1 MKSKIKYIIS
11 SVFIIYLLNLIRI
24 NLSEIIGVQFVNNSD
39 IDFLFLNIVLFG
51 PLKEENLFRYYI
63 DFKKK
68 YLYILLPTL
77 IIVLLG
83 QNFKSIRIY
92 FDIALLMYSFIFFFK
107 KDKLINDDK
116 KMSIR
121 KIVIVFILN
130 LFFYIFHFWNYENIN
145 LNLLII
151 TTPNPWSQTR
161 IKLIESNETD
171 NLWINDE
178 LVAWY
183 SFGTLSHLL
192 ERKGFVEYF
201 YDYYNG
207 QNYFDIYKN
216 TKGLIGKLKILKRK
230 LVLVL
235 GRKQCQDGLFF
246 VSKLSK

>member
-92 FDIALLMYSFIFFFK
+92 FDIALLMYSFIFLYFPF
-107 KDKLINDDK
+107 L
-116 KMSIR
+116 
-121 KIVIVFILN
+121 
-130 LFFYIFHFWNYENIN
+130 
-145 LNLLII
+145 
-151 TTPNPWSQTR
+151 
-161 IKLIESNETD
+161 
-171 NLWINDE
+171 E
-178 LVAWY
+178 L
-183 SFGTLSHLL
+183 
-192 ERKGFVEYF
+192 
-201 YDYYNG
+201 
-207 QNYFDIYKN
+207 
-216 TKGLIGKLKILKRK
+216 
-230 LVLVL
+230 
-235 GRKQCQDGLFF
+235 
-246 VSKLSK
+246 

>member
-151 TTPNPWSQTR
+151 TTPIFFSGMLLSFLR
-161 IKLIESNETD
+161 IKFNIFISLITHILY
-171 NLWINDE
+171 NLLSYLIYI
-178 LVAWY
+178 Y
-183 SFGTLSHLL
+183 S
-192 ERKGFVEYF
+192 
-201 YDYYNG
+201 
-207 QNYFDIYKN
+207 
-216 TKGLIGKLKILKRK
+216 
-230 LVLVL
+230 
-235 GRKQCQDGLFF
+235 
-246 VSKLSK
+246 

>member
-24 NLSEIIGVQFVNNSD
+24 NLSEIFGIQFVNNSD
-39 IDFLFLNIVLFG
+39 IDFLFFNIVLFG

-130 LFFYIFHFWNYENIN
+130 LFFYIFHFWNYEKIN

-151 TTPNPWSQTR
+151 TTPIFFSGILLSFLR
-161 IKLIESNETD
+161 IKFNIFISLITHILY
-171 NLWINDE
+171 NL
-178 LVAWY
+178 
-183 SFGTLSHLL
+183 LSYLI
-192 ERKGFVEYF
+192 YF
-201 YDYYNG
+201 Y
-207 QNYFDIYKN
+207 
-216 TKGLIGKLKILKRK
+216 
-230 LVLVL
+230 
-235 GRKQCQDGLFF
+235 
-246 VSKLSK
+246 S

>member
-39 IDFLFLNIVLFG
+39 IDFLFLNIVLLG

-151 TTPNPWSQTR
+151 TTPIFFSGMLLSFLR
-161 IKLIESNETD
+161 IKFNIFISLITHILY
-171 NLWINDE
+171 NLLSYLIYI
-178 LVAWY
+178 Y
-183 SFGTLSHLL
+183 S
-192 ERKGFVEYF
+192 
-201 YDYYNG
+201 
-207 QNYFDIYKN
+207 
-216 TKGLIGKLKILKRK
+216 
-230 LVLVL
+230 
-235 GRKQCQDGLFF
+235 
-246 VSKLSK
+246 

>member
-24 NLSEIIGVQFVNNSD
+24 NLSEIIGVQFLNNSD

-151 TTPNPWSQTR
+151 TTPIFFSGMLLSFLR
-161 IKLIESNETD
+161 IKFNIFISLITHILY
-171 NLWINDE
+171 NLLSYLIYI
-178 LVAWY
+178 Y
-183 SFGTLSHLL
+183 S
-192 ERKGFVEYF
+192 
-201 YDYYNG
+201 
-207 QNYFDIYKN
+207 
-216 TKGLIGKLKILKRK
+216 
-230 LVLVL
+230 
-235 GRKQCQDGLFF
+235 
-246 VSKLSK
+246 

>member
-130 LFFYIFHFWNYENIN
+130 LFFYII
-145 LNLLII
+145 
-151 TTPNPWSQTR
+151 
-161 IKLIESNETD
+161 D
-171 NLWINDE
+171 N
-178 LVAWY
+178 
-183 SFGTLSHLL
+183 
-192 ERKGFVEYF
+192 
-201 YDYYNG
+201 
-207 QNYFDIYKN
+207 
-216 TKGLIGKLKILKRK
+216 
-230 LVLVL
+230 
-235 GRKQCQDGLFF
+235 
-246 VSKLSK
+246 

>member
-39 IDFLFLNIVLFG
+39 IDFLFFYIVLFG

-151 TTPNPWSQTR
+151 TTPIFFSGMLLSFLR
-161 IKLIESNETD
+161 IKFNIFISLITHILY
-171 NLWINDE
+171 NLLSYLIYI
-178 LVAWY
+178 Y
-183 SFGTLSHLL
+183 S
-192 ERKGFVEYF
+192 
-201 YDYYNG
+201 
-207 QNYFDIYKN
+207 
-216 TKGLIGKLKILKRK
+216 
-230 LVLVL
+230 
-235 GRKQCQDGLFF
+235 
-246 VSKLSK
+246 

>member
-107 KDKLINDDK
+107 KYKLINDDK

-121 KIVIVFILN
+121 KILIVFILN

-151 TTPNPWSQTR
+151 TTPIFFSGMLLSFLR
-161 IKLIESNETD
+161 IKFNIFISLITHILY
-171 NLWINDE
+171 NLLSYLIYI
-178 LVAWY
+178 Y
-183 SFGTLSHLL
+183 S
-192 ERKGFVEYF
+192 
-201 YDYYNG
+201 
-207 QNYFDIYKN
+207 
-216 TKGLIGKLKILKRK
+216 
-230 LVLVL
+230 
-235 GRKQCQDGLFF
+235 
-246 VSKLSK
+246 

>member
-24 NLSEIIGVQFVNNSD
+24 NLSEIFGVQFVNNSD
-39 IDFLFLNIVLFG
+39 IDFLFFNIVLFG

-77 IIVLLG
+77 IIVFLG

-92 FDIALLMYSFIFFFK
+92 FDIALLVYSLFFFSK
-107 KDKLINDDK
+107 KTNYINEDK

-130 LFFYIFHFWNYENIN
+130 LFFYIFHFWNYEKIN

-151 TTPNPWSQTR
+151 TTPIFFSGILLSFLR
-161 IKLIESNETD
+161 IKFNIFISLITHILY
-171 NLWINDE
+171 NLLSYLIYI
-178 LVAWY
+178 Y
-183 SFGTLSHLL
+183 S
-192 ERKGFVEYF
+192 
-201 YDYYNG
+201 
-207 QNYFDIYKN
+207 
-216 TKGLIGKLKILKRK
+216 
-230 LVLVL
+230 
-235 GRKQCQDGLFF
+235 
-246 VSKLSK
+246 

>member
-151 TTPNPWSQTR
+151 TTPIFFSGMLLSFLR
-161 IKLIESNETD
+161 IKFNIFISLITHILY
-171 NLWINDE
+171 NLLSYLIY
-178 LVAWY
+178 VY
-183 SFGTLSHLL
+183 S
-192 ERKGFVEYF
+192 
-201 YDYYNG
+201 
-207 QNYFDIYKN
+207 
-216 TKGLIGKLKILKRK
+216 
-230 LVLVL
+230 
-235 GRKQCQDGLFF
+235 
-246 VSKLSK
+246 